1 MMNRMQMNPM
11 QLFQMLQGS
20 QNPQQMFQQMLQQN
34 PQMSSALSQ
43 IQNSTQG
50 ANPRDVAMQLAKQR
64 GMSEQQ
70 VMSMFNA
77 LNRK

>member
-1 MMNRMQMNPM
+1 MMNPM
-11 QLFQMLQGS
+11 QLLQMFQVS
-20 QNPQQMFQQMLQQN
+20 PNPQMMFQQMLQKN

-50 ANPRDVAMQLAKQR
+50 ANPRDVAMQLARQR
-64 GMSEQQ
+64 GMSEQE
-70 VMSMFNA
+70 VMNMFNS

>member
-1 MMNRMQMNPM
+1 MMNPM
-11 QLFQMLQGS
+11 QMFQMLRGA
-20 QNPQQMFQQMLQQN
+20 QNPQQMFQNMLMQN

-50 ANPRDVAMQLAKQR
+50 ANPKDVAMQLARQR
-64 GMSEQQ
+64 GMSEQE
-70 VMSMFNA
+70 VMNMFNS

>member
-1 MMNRMQMNPM
+1 MMNPM
-11 QLFQMLQGS
+11 QMFQMLRGS
-20 QNPQQMFQQMLQQN
+20 QNPQQMFQNMLMQN

-50 ANPRDVAMQLAKQR
+50 ANPKDVAMQLARQR

-70 VMSMFNA
+70 VMNMFNS
-77 LNRK
+77 LNRN

>member
-1 MMNRMQMNPM
+1 MMNPM
-11 QLFQMLQGS
+11 QLFQMLRGV
-20 QNPQQMFQQMLQQN
+20 QNPQQMFQNMIMQN

-50 ANPRDVAMQLAKQR
+50 ANPKDVAMQLARQR

-70 VMSMFNA
+70 VMNMFNS
-77 LNRK
+77 LNRN

>member
-1 MMNRMQMNPM
+1 MMNPM
-11 QLFQMLQGS
+11 QMFQMLRGS
-20 QNPQQMFQQMLQQN
+20 NNPQQMFQNMLMQN

-50 ANPRDVAMQLAKQR
+50 ANPKDVAMQLARQR
-64 GMSEQQ
+64 GMSEQE
-70 VMSMFNA
+70 VMNMFNS

>member
-1 MMNRMQMNPM
+1 MPINPM
-11 QLFQMLQGS
+11 QLFQMLSGS
-20 QNPQQMFQQMLQQN
+20 NNPQMMFQQMLQQN

-50 ANPRDVAMQLAKQR
+50 ANPREIAMQLARQR
-64 GMSEQQ
+64 GVSEQQ
-70 VMSMFNA
+70 IMSMFNS

>member
-1 MMNRMQMNPM
+1 MQM
-11 QLFQMLQGS
+11 FQMLRGS
-20 QNPQQMFQQMLQQN
+20 QNPQQMFQNMLMQN

-50 ANPRDVAMQLAKQR
+50 ANPKDVAMQLARQR
-64 GMSEQQ
+64 GMSEQE
-70 VMSMFNA
+70 VMNMFNS

>member
-1 MMNRMQMNPM
+1 MNPM
-11 QLFQMLQGS
+11 QMFQMLRGS
-20 QNPQQMFQQMLQQN
+20 QNPQQMFQNMIMQN

-50 ANPRDVAMQLAKQR
+50 ANPRDVAMQLARQR
-64 GMSEQQ
+64 GMSEQE
-70 VMSMFNA
+70 VMNMFNS

>member
-1 MMNRMQMNPM
+1 MQM
-11 QLFQMLQGS
+11 FQMLRGA
-20 QNPQQMFQQMLQQN
+20 QNPQQMFQNMLMQN

-50 ANPRDVAMQLAKQR
+50 ANPKDVAMQLARQR
-64 GMSEQQ
+64 GMSEQE
-70 VMSMFNA
+70 VMNMFNS

>member
-1 MMNRMQMNPM
+1 MMNPM
-11 QLFQMLQGS
+11 QMFQMLQGA
-20 QNPQQMFQQMLQQN
+20 QNPQVMFQQMLRNN
-34 PQMSSALSQ
+34 PQMSLALTQ

-50 ANPRDVAMQLAKQR
+50 SNPRDVAMQLARQR

-70 VMSMFNA
+70 VMNMFNS